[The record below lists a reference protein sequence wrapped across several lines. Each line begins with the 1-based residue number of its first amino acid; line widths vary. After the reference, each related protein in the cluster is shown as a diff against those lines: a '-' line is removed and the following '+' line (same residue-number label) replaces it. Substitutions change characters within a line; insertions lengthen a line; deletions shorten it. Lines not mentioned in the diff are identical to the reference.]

1 MGISFDI
8 TAEYFKN
15 GILAAGKGVKK
26 KSVISS
32 GKNSSVVRG
41 VCHLMSIVHL
51 HLLAFYS
58 HLDISHIFVAS
69 FTLPK
74 K

>member
-15 GILAAGKGVKK
+15 GILAAGR
-26 KSVISS
+26 
-32 GKNSSVVRG
+32 GKEKECYIIREKFVCWERG
-41 VCHLMSIVHL
+41 MSLDVHL

-58 HLDISHIFVAS
+58 HLEISHIFVAP